1 MKRHQERY
9 LSKKS
14 LLNGVHKHMVIRF
27 LFTADKKITCEHCAV
42 ANRFKGTVQ
51 RKVRCVESGVNRWLV
66 LQYLGA

>member
-1 MKRHQERY
+1 MKRHRERY

-14 LLNGVHKHMVIRF
+14 LLNRVHKHMVIRF
-27 LFTADKKITCEHCAV
+27 LFTTDKKITCAV
-42 ANRFKGTVQ
+42 TNRFKGTVQ